1 MRSLSQHFSK
11 INIDSFLYAF
21 DLHVDPVVITD
32 NDLDN
37 GVKILYVNKAFCK
50 ETGYS
55 EDEMLGKSP
64 KILQGKNS
72 DKKTLRRLKKTLKEG
87 KNFIGQTINYR
98 KDGSEYIVQ
107 WSVAHLKDD
116 RDETVAYLSIQ
127 KILTRYATGED
138 EKLLLKSIVEHAP
151 GMILVTNLEGIII
164 YVNQSFTRN
173 TGYREDELIGKHT
186 RMLKSGKQD
195 ESFYEKMWQSL
206 IGKGHFEGLFVSKK
220 KDGSLFYDRKKITV
234 IKDDRGNPKFYMAVS
249 YDVTDEIETEKNL
262 KQKAFTDA
270 LTGLHNKDR
279 FELDIKEYHKA
290 FVKNQNVFSLILLD
304 IDHFKSINDNMG
316 HDVGDFILKELAGL
330 IKNNIR
336 DDDKLYRWGGE
347 EFILITASPL
357 HIAEKIAQKLRGV
370 VQNHDFNAISIT
382 ASFGVAQIHKD
393 QDTKTLFKNADTAL
407 YEAKNSGR
415 NRVVASDG

>member
-1 MRSLSQHFSK
+1 MRSLFQQFSK

-37 GVKILYVNKAFCK
+37 GVKILYVNKAFCSQ
-50 ETGYS
+50 TGYS
-55 EDEMLGKSP
+55 EEEILGKSP

-72 DKKTLRRLKKTLKEG
+72 DRKTLRRLKKTLKEG

-116 RDETVAYLSIQ
+116 RDDTVAYLSIQ

-173 TGYREDELIGKHT
+173 TGYREDELLGKHT

-206 IGKGHFEGLFVSKK
+206 IEKGQFEGLFISKK

-279 FELDIKEYHKA
+279 FELDIKEYHNA

-330 IKNNIR
+330 IKNNTR

-370 VQNHDFNAISIT
+370 IEDHDFNAISIT
-382 ASFGVAQIHKD
+382 ASFGVAQIHKG
-393 QDTKTLFKNADTAL
+393 QDTKALFKNADTAL